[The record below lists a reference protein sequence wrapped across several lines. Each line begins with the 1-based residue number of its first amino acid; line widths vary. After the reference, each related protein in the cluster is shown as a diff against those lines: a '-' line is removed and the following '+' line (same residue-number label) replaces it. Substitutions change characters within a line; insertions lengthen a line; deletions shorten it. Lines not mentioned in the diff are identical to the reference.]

1 MVVVVIGKSHQ
12 GFQLNVEA
20 KYVQQS
26 FLFDLGDFF
35 VTVQFHLIISF
46 ELLQLTLSKQSLI
59 SNDLSYPDYKC
70 FFQSC
75 ISLIYINR

>member
-1 MVVVVIGKSHQ
+1 MVVVVIGKSRQ
-12 GFQLNVEA
+12 GFLLYVEA

-35 VTVQFHLIISF
+35 VTSQFYLIISF

-59 SNDLSYPDYKC
+59 SIDLTYPDYKW
-70 FFQSC
+70 FFFFN
-75 ISLIYINR
+75 LAFL

>member
-1 MVVVVIGKSHQ
+1 MVVVVIGKSRQ
-12 GFQLNVEA
+12 GFLLNVEA

-35 VTVQFHLIISF
+35 VTSQFYLIISF

-59 SNDLSYPDYKC
+59 SIDLTYPDYKC
-70 FFQSC
+70 FFS
-75 ISLIYINR
+75 ILHFSNLHK